1 MSFLK
6 IFDIFNRGRNY
17 SFSVEKFSD
26 NVYNYSF
33 LINILLKVNNLELL
47 NVIFENF
54 IFFYNEFILKLLLL
68 YKNKTVLSKSSLNF
82 LVLNEKKANFN
93 RQWYFS
99 CSWKWWNRKILVYS
113 VEQRKLIITKYLNK
127 LDNGEVIPFHIKY
140 IHNFAKLTNFLLKCR
155 YE

>member
-93 RQWYFS
+93 RQ
-99 CSWKWWNRKILVYS
+99 
-113 VEQRKLIITKYLNK
+113 
-127 LDNGEVIPFHIKY
+127 
-140 IHNFAKLTNFLLKCR
+140 
-155 YE
+155 